1 MTSGH
6 QTTVLCSCSTCSE
19 AHHVLQDSGGFIH
32 TPVTC
37 AAVSRCSAMQ
47 DKLLS
52 AEQQY
57 TLLKQRNQA
66 ELVRLNL
73 QRAED
78 FNKALARFAV
88 LQAQAAAAAADVWSG
103 VADQLV
109 Q

>member
-1 MTSGH
+1 M
-6 QTTVLCSCSTCSE
+6 
-19 AHHVLQDSGGFIH
+19 
-32 TPVTC
+32 
-37 AAVSRCSAMQ
+37 
-47 DKLLS
+47 S

-78 FNKALARFAV
+78 FNKALARFAM